1 MKTMQIAEQQSS
13 IPSTALRTGVHPFD
27 CAQDRRPSSVV
38 IGTRGSKLALVQTEM
53 VQQMLLAA
61 HPDLDVRI
69 EKITTKGDVVLDR
82 PLNAIGDKGLF
93 VTEIEDALRAGRVDM
108 AVHSAKDL
116 PSELPPDMAMPFF
129 PQRADPRD
137 VLVSRNNVKLADLP
151 QGARVGT
158 SSLRRAC
165 QLRHARPDL
174 ELADIR
180 GNVDTRLRKLYE
192 GQYDAIVLA
201 AAGLARLGWS
211 ERITELLD
219 PAVMIPAAAQGAIG
233 IEVRAHD
240 EAIAALLQALDHP
253 PTRLAVTAER
263 AFLERIQGGCQVPV
277 GAHAVVDGDTL
288 HITGMIG
295 DRAGHVVRG
304 ERNGPTGQAAELG
317 VALADELL
325 ANGGRKLLDI

>member
-1 MKTMQIAEQQSS
+1 MCSPPMKTMQISEQQS
-13 IPSTALRTGVHPFD
+13 P
-27 CAQDRRPSSVV
+27 VV
-38 IGTRGSKLALVQTEM
+38 IGTRGSKLALVQAEM

-61 HPDLDVRI
+61 HPGLEVRI

-82 PLNAIGDKGLF
+82 PLSAIGDKGLF
-93 VTEIEDALRAGRVDM
+93 VGEIEDALRAGRVDM

-116 PSELPPDMAMPFF
+116 PSALPPDMAMPFF

-137 VLVSRNNVKLADLP
+137 VLVARDGATTLMNLSP
-151 QGARVGT
+151 GARVGT

-180 GNVDTRLRKLYE
+180 GNVDTRLRKLDE

-201 AAGLARLGWS
+201 AAGLNRLGLAA
-211 ERITELLD
+211 RVTEWLD
-219 PAVMIPAAAQGAIG
+219 PLVMLPAVAQGALG

-240 EAIAALLQALDHP
+240 EAIAALLQPLDHP

-277 GAHAVVDGDTL
+277 GAHAIVEGDTL

-304 ERNGPTGQAAELG
+304 ERSGPAEQAAALG
-317 VALADELL
+317 AALADALL
-325 ANGGRKLLDI
+325 ANGGRAMLEQETTKTPRTQS